1 MDIIEDFVF
10 SNIQILVDVQMN
22 QGLYKEVNKAN
33 ISDSTH
39 GTPCNSFDFLQK
51 HYKEIKPKQ
60 KTI

>member
-39 GTPCNSFDFLQK
+39 GTPCNSFDFL
-51 HYKEIKPKQ
+51 
-60 KTI
+60 